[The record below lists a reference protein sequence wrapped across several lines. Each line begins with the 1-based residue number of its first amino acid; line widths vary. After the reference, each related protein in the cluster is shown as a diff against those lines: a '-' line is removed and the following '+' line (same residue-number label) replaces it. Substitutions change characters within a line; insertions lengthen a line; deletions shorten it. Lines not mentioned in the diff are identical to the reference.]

1 MSPEGQEILQ
11 NLQIVAA
18 ERARRRADGPL
29 DARVEAVKAYQHA
42 RFERTY
48 ADLLASPRY
57 ARPARFF
64 LEDLYGPYDFSA
76 RDDQFG
82 RVVPGLVRLFPHEVV
97 ETVVALSQLHALSE
111 TLDTRMAVALE
122 PGAGVDAAGYVRC
135 WQRACTAAE
144 RERQIALM
152 LAVGQAL
159 DRYTRNPL
167 LRHSLRMM
175 RGPARAVG
183 LGALQSFLETG
194 FDTFKGMRGAADFLA
209 TIASRERALAAR
221 LFDPRSIEWAVLPT
235 DERVAASSALGQL
248 P

>member
-1 MSPEGQEILQ
+1 MSPEG
-11 NLQIVAA
+11 LQILHNLEVVAA
-18 ERARRRADGPL
+18 ERAL
-29 DARVEAVKAYQHA
+29 RVRDPALGERVTRIKAYQHA

-57 ARPARFF
+57 ARAARFF
-64 LEDLYGPYDFSA
+64 LEDLYGPYDFTE

-82 RVVPGLVRLFPHEVV
+82 RVVPGLVRLFPEEVV
-97 ETVVALSQLHALSE
+97 STVLALSQLHALSE
-111 TLDTRMAVALE
+111 TLDTRMGRALDVAE
-122 PGAGVDAAGYVRC
+122 VTAAGYARC
-135 WQRACTAAE
+135 WQQASTPAE
-144 RERQIALM
+144 RERQIALT
-152 LAVGQAL
+152 LEVGQAL

-194 FDTFKGMRGAADFLA
+194 FDTFKEMRGAGDFLE
-209 TIASRERALAAR
+209 TIARRERALAAV
-221 LFDPRSIEWAVLPT
+221 LFAPQVLEWAGLPHQ
-235 DERVAASSALGQL
+235 ERIAAAAALGQL

>member
-1 MSPEGQEILQ
+1 MSPEGQEILR
-11 NLQIVAA
+11 NLEIVGG
-18 ERARRRADGPL
+18 ERARRRGDTVL
-29 DARVEAVKAYQHA
+29 DARVTAVKAYQHA

-97 ETVVALSQLHALSE
+97 ETVLALSQLHALSE
-111 TLDTRMAVALE
+111 SLDSRMAAALE
-122 PGAGVDAAGYVRC
+122 ADEVTAGRYVQC
-135 WQRACTAAE
+135 WQRSSTPAE
-144 RERQIALM
+144 RERQIVLM

-175 RGPARAVG
+175 RGPAKALG

-194 FDTFKGMRGAADFLA
+194 FDTFKEMRGAADFLA
-209 TIASRERALAAR
+209 TIASRERALALL
-221 LFDPRSIEWAVLPT
+221 LFQQQTLAWAALPREEMI
-235 DERVAASSALGQL
+235 AAAGALGQL